1 MSASI
6 PETAI
11 YLTDTPKVARKKIM
25 NAFTG
30 GRPTI
35 AEQRKY
41 GGNPDICPVHQY
53 FYFLFE
59 EDDMKMKELND
70 TCRRGGILCGEC
82 KELLADRVGKFL
94 VEHQKNRE
102 KARNALQDFLM
113 K

>member
-1 MSASI
+1 MSASM

-11 YLTDTPKVARKKIM
+11 YLTDGPKEIKKKIM

-35 AEQRKY
+35 TEQRKL

-53 FYFLFE
+53 FYYLFE
-59 EDDMKMKELND
+59 EDDNKMAELNEK
-70 TCRRGGILCGEC
+70 CKRGEILCGEC
-82 KELLADRVGKFL
+82 KQLLVERVTKFL
-94 VEHQKNRE
+94 LEHQTKRE
-102 KARNALQDFLM
+102 KAKDVLVNYLL

>member
-1 MSASI
+1 
-6 PETAI
+6 
-11 YLTDTPKVARKKIM
+11 M

-35 AEQRKY
+35 AEQRKF

-59 EDDMKMKELND
+59 EDDKKMEELNS
-70 TCRRGGILCGEC
+70 TCRRGEILCGEC
-82 KELLADRVGKFL
+82 KELLAERVGKFL
-94 VEHQKNRE
+94 LNHQRKR
-102 KARNALQDFLM
+102 KQARNVLQKYLL